1 MWPFLGGGRSVAWQ
15 CLLPEHRQVMLLPQN
30 APALPV
36 AEGFPSSTAVRLF
49 VPGQKLSCV
58 LKEGP
63 G

>member
-1 MWPFLGGGRSVAWQ
+1 MAWQ